1 MDLNVV
7 HLSTSDIDGGAAIAA
22 LRIHR
27 AQLKSGI
34 KSKFLVQSKHT
45 NDSSVICLVQTPFD
59 KLKRYIRVFL
69 DKLTF
74 KTLSITERDR
84 FTFPNLGVNIANN
97 DIVKEA
103 DIINLHWINEGFISL
118 KSISLLA
125 AFKKPVV
132 FTLHDMWAFT
142 GGCHYDNGCE
152 KYLDNCGNC
161 PSLRFRKEYDF
172 SRKIYNIKSSAYK
185 DLNFS
190 VVTSSNW
197 LNSEAKKSS
206 LFHNNKIRT
215 IPTPINTEIFKP
227 NEKLNSCKELNLPL
241 DKSLILFGAM
251 DLTNER
257 KGIKYLISALK
268 IISKYQSEFLENT
281 NIVILGSSGE
291 MDLSKIPFG
300 VHLLGKITNEN
311 KLVNCYNAADI
322 YVAPSLQDNLP
333 NTVIE
338 SLSCGTPVVAFNTGG
353 MPDMVEHL
361 KNGYLAELKSSEDL
375 AAGIVTLLSDSELLL
390 KMKVKCRETALN
402 KFSEETIANQYSAYY
417 NELLGKKT
425 NSPNP

>member
-1 MDLNVV
+1 MDLKVV
-7 HLSTSDIDGGAAIAA
+7 HLSTSDSDGGAAIAG
-22 LRIHR
+22 LRIHQ
-27 AQLKSGI
+27 AQLKLGI
-34 KSKFLVQSKHT
+34 HSKFLVQSKHT
-45 NDSSVICLVQTPFD
+45 NNSSVISLVQTPSD
-59 KLKRYIRVFL
+59 KIKYQMRVFL

-84 FTFPNLGVNIANN
+84 FTFPNFGINVSNN

-103 DIINLHWINEGFISL
+103 DIINLHWINEGFLSL
-118 KSISLLA
+118 KSISLLSA
-125 AFKKPVV
+125 LKKPLV

-142 GGCHYDNGCE
+142 GGCHYNNGCE
-152 KYLDNCGNC
+152 KYLNNCGNC
-161 PSLRFRKEYDF
+161 PSLRFRKEYDC
-172 SRKIYNIKSSAYK
+172 SSTIYNIKSTTYK
-185 DLNFS
+185 DLNLS
-190 VVTSSNW
+190 VVTPSNW

-206 LFHNNKIRT
+206 LFHDNKIQT
-215 IPTPINTEIFKP
+215 IHYPINTEIFKP
-227 NEKLNSCKELNLPL
+227 SEKLNSCKELNLPL

-268 IISKYQSEFLENT
+268 IISKYHSEYLENT

-353 MPDMVEHL
+353 MPDMIEHL

-375 AAGIVTLLSDSELLL
+375 AAGIVALLSDPGLLL
-390 KMKVKCRETALN
+390 KMREKCRNDALEKFNETN
-402 KFSEETIANQYSAYY
+402 IVNQYSAFY
-417 NELLGKKT
+417 NELLAE
-425 NSPNP
+425 

>member
-1 MDLNVV
+1 MDLKVV

-22 LRIHR
+22 LRIHS
-27 AQLKSGI
+27 AQLKLGI
-34 KSKFLVQSKHT
+34 DSKLLVQSKHT
-45 NDSSVICLVQTPFD
+45 KDSSVISLVQTPFD
-59 KLKRYIRVFL
+59 KIKRYIRVFL

-84 FTFPNLGVNIANN
+84 FTFPNFGINVSNN

-103 DIINLHWINEGFISL
+103 DIINLHWINEGFLSL

-125 AFKKPVV
+125 ALKKPVV
-132 FTLHDMWAFT
+132 FTLHDMWAIT
-142 GGCHYDNGCE
+142 GGCHYNNGCE
-152 KYLDNCGNC
+152 KFLDNCGNC
-161 PSLRFRKEYDF
+161 PSLRFRKEYDY
-172 SRKIYNIKSSAYK
+172 SRKIYSTKSTAYK
-185 DLNFS
+185 ELNFR
-190 VVTSSNW
+190 VVTPSNW

-206 LFHNNKIRT
+206 LFHNKKIRT
-215 IPTPINTEIFKP
+215 IPNPINTEIFKP
-227 NEKLNSCKELNLPL
+227 DEKLNSCEKLNLPL

-257 KGIKYLISALK
+257 KGIKYLISALE
-268 IISKYQSEFLENT
+268 IISKYQSEYLENT

-291 MDLSKIPFG
+291 VDLSKIPYG

-338 SLSCGTPVVAFNTGG
+338 SLSCGTPVVAFNTAG
-353 MPDMVEHL
+353 MPDMIEHL

-375 AAGIVTLLSDSELLL
+375 AAGIVALLSDPGLRL
-390 KMKVKCRETALN
+390 KMREKCRNDALEKFNET
-402 KFSEETIANQYSAYY
+402 TIVNQYSTFY
-417 NELLGKKT
+417 NELLAE
-425 NSPNP
+425 

>member
-197 LNSEAKKSS
+197 LNSEAKKAHFFTIIKFEQYLLRLIRKYSS
-206 LFHNNKIRT
+206 L
-215 IPTPINTEIFKP
+215 
-227 NEKLNSCKELNLPL
+227 
-241 DKSLILFGAM
+241 M
-251 DLTNER
+251 
-257 KGIKYLISALK
+257 
-268 IISKYQSEFLENT
+268 
-281 NIVILGSSGE
+281 
-291 MDLSKIPFG
+291 
-300 VHLLGKITNEN
+300 
-311 KLVNCYNAADI
+311 
-322 YVAPSLQDNLP
+322 
-333 NTVIE
+333 
-338 SLSCGTPVVAFNTGG
+338 
-353 MPDMVEHL
+353 
-361 KNGYLAELKSSEDL
+361 KN
-375 AAGIVTLLSDSELLL
+375 
-390 KMKVKCRETALN
+390 
-402 KFSEETIANQYSAYY
+402 
-417 NELLGKKT
+417 
-425 NSPNP
+425 